1 MSKTDKLLRLREV
14 AKYLKI
20 GNSTVWY
27 YCKKGLLR
35 PIKLSSRVTVW
46 KQSDLDAFIAS
57 REVV

>member
-14 AKYLKI
+14 AKYLNI

-27 YCKKGLLR
+27 YSKIGLLH

-46 KQSDLDAFIAS
+46 KQSDLDALIAS
-57 REVV
+57 REVI